1 MSSSFVR
8 NVAVAALVVPL
19 LSSSITTADAAFLDI
34 PASFAIRT
42 SVSKPVRIH
51 CSVLQQLWSVVKIP
65 GRRKDLCGFAAT
77 AREGTAL
84 HAHFCLFTV
93 YIPSRFSCFLTLM
106 IHRHGSPLE

>member
-19 LSSSITTADAAFLDI
+19 LSSSIITTDAAFLDI

-51 CSVLQQLWSVVKIP
+51 CSVLQQLWSVVKMP

-77 AREGTAL
+77 ARGAAL

-106 IHRHGSPLE
+106 ILRHGSPLE